1 MPGTVKCEL
10 LLYADDTCLI
20 YQGRD
25 VVEIEKNLTE
35 NFNILCDWF
44 VDNKLSIH
52 LGEEKTKCIL
62 FSGKRSP
69 NNDRIIISHG
79 DITLKQYKSVTY
91 LGCQFDER
99 NSGEHIGTQEFK
111 K

>member
-1 MPGTVKCEL
+1 MPGATKCEL

-20 YQGRD
+20 FQSND
-25 VVEIEKNLTE
+25 PTEIENILTE

-62 FSGKRSP
+62 FSGKHRP
-69 NNDRIIISHG
+69 KNDNLKISW
-79 DITLKQYKSVTY
+79 
-91 LGCQFDER
+91 
-99 NSGEHIGTQEFK
+99 
-111 K
+111 